1 MGKLGLRG
9 IRVQWGP
16 VLTLQGLAL
25 HQVQVVGLLQD
36 AALEAPAQTLQIS
49 IIDVEHKARA
59 VHLDDTHTRRGA
71 GWKLK
76 R

>member
-1 MGKLGLRG
+1 MD
-9 IRVQWGP
+9 VFSYA
-16 VLTLQGLAL
+16 TT
-25 HQVQVVGLLQD
+25 